1 MCVSCVQKIYKD
13 FEIRFD
19 AIIILRCCA
28 QELEIL
34 TSYKSVVMIMLLS
47 ILNLHMKTGKNLSEA

>member
-19 AIIILRCCA
+19 SIIILRCA